1 MLANSSM
8 DRQLVNS
15 LAIHR
20 RTDNWSTQWRIRRR
34 TDNNNRS
41 TYYTYILHYLLRLLH
56 ILLLLLLL
64 LLQIYPSLPLP
75 ISSNSHLSREA
86 MASRSGRRGEFP
98 PESKQLIENAM
109 TLDDNEQQPPEPAG
123 RQPRRTSRTNSMTS
137 TSMSTSK
144 SKPKMSAA
152 NPAKKPSTLL
162 ANSSRPS
169 NNSASVSKIVDGC
182 MVCHRDVDHAN
193 LLLCEACND
202 EYHTYCLNPPLQSV
216 PEGDFFCGKKS
227 FIILFYQL
235 YIIVYILLSN
245 VLTFL

>member
-1 MLANSSM
+1 
-8 DRQLVNS
+8 
-15 LAIHR
+15 
-20 RTDNWSTQWRIRRR
+20 
-34 TDNNNRS
+34 
-41 TYYTYILHYLLRLLH
+41 
-56 ILLLLLLL
+56 
-64 LLQIYPSLPLP
+64 
-75 ISSNSHLSREA
+75 

-98 PESKQLIENAM
+98 PESKQLMENAM
-109 TLDDNEQQPPEPAG
+109 TLELDDNEQQQPEPAG

-137 TSMSTSK
+137 TSMSATK

-152 NPAKKPSTLL
+152 NPPAKKPSTLS

-227 FIILFYQL
+227 FIIFFYQF
-235 YIIVYILLSN
+235 YIIVYI
-245 VLTFL
+245 

>member
-1 MLANSSM
+1 
-8 DRQLVNS
+8 
-15 LAIHR
+15 
-20 RTDNWSTQWRIRRR
+20 
-34 TDNNNRS
+34 
-41 TYYTYILHYLLRLLH
+41 
-56 ILLLLLLL
+56 
-64 LLQIYPSLPLP
+64 
-75 ISSNSHLSREA
+75 

-98 PESKQLIENAM
+98 PESKQLMENAM
-109 TLDDNEQQPPEPAG
+109 TLELDDNEQQQPEPAG

-137 TSMSTSK
+137 TSMSATK

-152 NPAKKPSTLL
+152 NPPAKKPSAFS
-162 ANSSRPS
+162 ANTSRPS

-227 FIILFYQL
+227 FIILLYQL
-235 YIIVYILLSN
+235 CIIIYILFSN